1 MWACGLPYR
10 ISPKSENLRFP
21 PCVLSAKAAVGSRP
35 PHTEQGKNQEKPMAM
50 KYALLQHQGLT
61 CFSWFLS
68 NSRDRADVPG
78 IFVQASAIELAHIA
92 ERSRKSQSKF
102 SCKRAQSRTCSGY
115 AECSRKSR
123 RSGTT
128 PQDMPQTSIP
138 HCISA
143 NSCDRTGRHY

>member
-21 PCVLSAKAAVGSRP
+21 PCVLSAKTAVGSRP
-35 PHTEQGKNQEKPMAM
+35 PHTDQGKNQEKTMAM

-78 IFVQASAIELAHIA
+78 IFVQASAEPNDCVKPNEQNRVYSNFAMASNRTFKNLFGLCRVQPKI
-92 ERSRKSQSKF
+92 SK
-102 SCKRAQSRTCSGY
+102 KWHY
-115 AECSRKSR
+115 A
-123 RSGTT
+123 
-128 PQDMPQTSIP
+128 
-138 HCISA
+138 
-143 NSCDRTGRHY
+143 TGHAPNIHPSLH

>member
-92 ERSRKSQSKF
+92 ERSRKS
-102 SCKRAQSRTCSGY
+102 
-115 AECSRKSR
+115 R

-138 HCISA
+138 YCISA
-143 NSCDRTGRHY
+143 NSCDRTGRHFTH